1 MLVELA
7 VADAYGCCFE
17 GLDKELIEK
26 HNELKYLTL
35 RDLPSLVPAGC
46 YTDDTQMTIAIA
58 EEMLG
63 SEWTTQGL
71 ADRFVSC
78 FQRDK
83 RRGYTTAFLLILMNS
98 HSGEE
103 LISKIHGNSKK
114 SGAAMRSSVLGL
126 IKDFNELERKCLIQS
141 QITHNSPEGKNS
153 ALAAAMMVHYFYY
166 NLGPKHEL
174 TGWMND
180 QVFGDFWHHPDH
192 WSPSDGKHVRC
203 HGIDVVEAALHA
215 IEDNEKLSN
224 VLLDVVGYG
233 GDTDTS
239 ATIAI
244 AAACWSDEIK
254 QDLPENL
261 IQGLEDR
268 TYGIKYLRLLEEK
281 LLEKYPRDKKEDIVD
296 GIIEPPVDDPMD
308 AFEELVEEYPELFEQ
323 DEETDDDRN
332 DN

>member
-7 VADAYGCCFE
+7 CADAFGACFE
-17 GLDKELIEK
+17 GLDKELIDK
-26 HNELKYLTL
+26 HLELKYFTL
-35 RDLPSLVPAGC
+35 PELPSLVPAGG

-63 SEWTTQGL
+63 SDWTTLGI
-71 ADRFVSC
+71 ANRFVDC
-78 FQRDK
+78 FQRDQ

-98 HSGEE
+98 RNGAE
-103 LISKIHGNSKK
+103 LISKIHGKSKK
-114 SGAAMRSSVLGL
+114 SGAAMRSGVLGL

-166 NLGPKHEL
+166 NLGPKLEL
-174 TGWMND
+174 SAWMND

-192 WSPSDGKHVRC
+192 WSSTDGKPVGC
-203 HGIDVVEAALHA
+203 HGIDVVEAALYA
-215 IEDNEKLSN
+215 IEDNEKLSD

-261 IQGLEDR
+261 IQGLENR
-268 TYGIKYLRLLEEK
+268 TYGRDYLELLEEK
-281 LLEKYPRDKKEDIVD
+281 LLEKYPREKKEDIVD
-296 GIIEPPVDDPMD
+296 GAVEP
-308 AFEELVEEYPELFEQ
+308 AYGE
-323 DEETDDDRN
+323 EETNDERSDD
-332 DN
+332 

>member
-98 HSGEE
+98 QSGAE

-166 NLGPKHEL
+166 NLGPKIEL
-174 TGWMND
+174 SAWLND

-215 IEDNEKLSN
+215 IENNEKLSN

-254 QDLPENL
+254 RE
-261 IQGLEDR
+261 
-268 TYGIKYLRLLEEK
+268 
-281 LLEKYPRDKKEDIVD
+281 KKEDIVD
-296 GIIEPPVDDPMD
+296 GIEEPPIEDPMD
-308 AFEELVEEYPELFEQ
+308 AFEELVEEYPALFEQ
-323 DEETDDDRN
+323 NEETDDERN

>member
-7 VADAYGCCFE
+7 VADSYGCCFE

-26 HNELKYLTL
+26 HNDLKYLTL

-46 YTDDTQMTIAIA
+46 YTDDTQMTIAVA

-63 SEWTTQGL
+63 SDWTTLGL

-78 FQRDK
+78 FQRDQ
-83 RRGYTTAFLLILMNS
+83 RRGYTTAFLIILMNS
-98 HSGEE
+98 RDGTE
-103 LISKIHGNSKK
+103 LISKIHGNSNK
-114 SGAAMRSSVLGL
+114 SGAAMRSGVLGL

-141 QITHNSPEGKNS
+141 QITHNTEEGKNS

-166 NLGPKHEL
+166 NIGPKHEL

-180 QVFGDFWHHPDH
+180 MVFGDYWHHPDH
-192 WSPSDGKHVRC
+192 WSPMSKRVRC
-203 HGIDVVEAALHA
+203 RGIDVVEAALHA
-215 IEDNEKLSN
+215 IEDNEKLSD
-224 VLLDVVGYG
+224 VLLNVVGYG

-254 QDLPENL
+254 QDIPDNL
-261 IQGLEDR
+261 VEGLENG
-268 TYGIKYLRLLEEK
+268 TYGREYLKLLEEK
-281 LLEKYPRDKKEDIVD
+281 LLEKYPREKKEDIFEGAEEPVYYD
-296 GIIEPPVDDPMD
+296 G
-308 AFEELVEEYPELFEQ
+308 
-323 DEETDDDRN
+323 RN